1 MSTPNEEDVL
11 NPVEEEAKPARRRPG
26 RPKGSRNK
34 SEYERGHLL
43 TKDKL
48 EELYNRTYDFMSNEQ
63 RRYIKGV
70 INGTKDVDPVR
81 EMELLLRQCSILFS
95 EALIWHLDN
104 KKVSRDLAQFAD
116 TIRAASKDLF
126 DIRRK
131 QRELDEAQGDD
142 TTIRIQDRQ
151 RATKM
156 LDELLGKFDV
166 ESPTGK

>member
-1 MSTPNEEDVL
+1 MSSPNEEELLTPD
-11 NPVEEEAKPARRRPG
+11 EEPAPTRRRPG

-34 SEYERGHLL
+34 NPYERGHLL

-131 QRELDEAQGDD
+131 QKELDEAEGGASTVQL
-142 TTIRIQDRQ
+142 QDRE
-151 RATKM
+151 RATAL
-156 LDELLGKFDV
+156 LDGLLGKFNDDN
-166 ESPTGK
+166 EAK